1 MIENIN
7 EDVTERATQLAKHL
21 LSKDLQRAIRISKT
35 AGNVSSP
42 SMDGMPKGSHFGNSS
57 EDMMIM
63 VSECKQLIRD
73 VTEALNQ
80 LDNDEFVALQ
90 EHYLHDKSAV
100 AISQKLCV
108 SRRTVYNILNK
119 GLSEFIYCYRS
130 GELLIQAQHELTA
143 NQPVTAWSV
152 TQLTHLA
159 FPFLTSNPQHQVLS
173 LVLFIVL
180 YCHQKETINVN
191 HEAKNIR

>member
-21 LSKDLQRAIRISKT
+21 LSKDLQRAIQISKT
-35 AGNVSSP
+35 AGSVSSP

-73 VTEALNQ
+73 VSQALNQ

-100 AISQKLCV
+100 AIAQKLCV
-108 SRRTVYNILNK
+108 SRRTVYNIINKALN
-119 GLSEFIYCYRS
+119 EFIYCYNS
-130 GELLIQAQHELTA
+130 GELLVKAQHELT
-143 NQPVTAWSV
+143 N
-152 TQLTHLA
+152 
-159 FPFLTSNPQHQVLS
+159 TSNKTS
-173 LVLFIVL
+173 N
-180 YCHQKETINVN
+180 T
-191 HEAKNIR
+191 

>member
-1 MIENIN
+1 MMIDEIN
-7 EDVTERATQLAKHL
+7 EDVTNRAIDLAKRL

-42 SMDGMPKGSHFGNSS
+42 KFDGMPKGVHFGNSS

-73 VTEALNQ
+73 VTQALNQ
-80 LDNDEFVALQ
+80 LDSDEFVALQ

-100 AISQKLCV
+100 EISQKLCV
-108 SRRTVYNILNK
+108 SRRTVYNIISK

-130 GELLIQAQHELTA
+130 GELLIEAQHQLTDTE
-143 NQPVTAWSV
+143 PVTA
-152 TQLTHLA
+152 
-159 FPFLTSNPQHQVLS
+159 
-173 LVLFIVL
+173 
-180 YCHQKETINVN
+180 
-191 HEAKNIR
+191 

>member
-1 MIENIN
+1 MMINEIN
-7 EDVTERATQLAKHL
+7 EDVTSEATKLAKHL

-35 AGNVSSP
+35 AGNISSL

-57 EDMMIM
+57 EDTMIM

-100 AISQKLCV
+100 AIADKLCV
-108 SRRTVYNILNK
+108 SRRTVYNIINK
-119 GLSEFIYCYRS
+119 ALDEFIYCYNS
-130 GELLIQAQHELTA
+130 GELLVKAQHQLTA
-143 NQPVTAWSV
+143 NEPVTA
-152 TQLTHLA
+152 
-159 FPFLTSNPQHQVLS
+159 
-173 LVLFIVL
+173 
-180 YCHQKETINVN
+180 
-191 HEAKNIR
+191 

>member
-1 MIENIN
+1 MMIEEIN
-7 EDVTERATQLAKHL
+7 EDVTSEATKLAKRL

-35 AGNVSSP
+35 AGNISSP

-73 VTEALNQ
+73 VTQALNQ
-80 LDNDEFVALQ
+80 LDSDEFVALQ

-119 GLSEFIYCYRS
+119 GLDQFIYCYNS
-130 GELLIQAQHELTA
+130 GELLIKAQHELTDTE
-143 NQPVTAWSV
+143 PVTA
-152 TQLTHLA
+152 
-159 FPFLTSNPQHQVLS
+159 
-173 LVLFIVL
+173 
-180 YCHQKETINVN
+180 
-191 HEAKNIR
+191 

>member
-1 MIENIN
+1 MMIDEIN
-7 EDVTERATQLAKHL
+7 EDVTARATQLAKHL

-42 SMDGMPKGSHFGNSS
+42 KFDGMPKGSHFGISS

-73 VTEALNQ
+73 VTQALNE
-80 LDNDEFVALQ
+80 LDSDEFVAIQ

-100 AISQKLCV
+100 AIAQKLCV

-119 GLSEFIYCYRS
+119 GLGQFIYCYRS
-130 GELLIQAQHELTA
+130 GELLIQAQHQLTA
-143 NQPVTAWSV
+143 NEPVTA
-152 TQLTHLA
+152 
-159 FPFLTSNPQHQVLS
+159 
-173 LVLFIVL
+173 
-180 YCHQKETINVN
+180 
-191 HEAKNIR
+191 

>member
-1 MIENIN
+1 MMMIEEIN
-7 EDVTERATQLAKHL
+7 EDVTTRATQLAKHL

-35 AGNVSSP
+35 AGNISSP

-63 VSECKQLIRD
+63 ISECKQLIRD
-73 VTEALNQ
+73 VSQALNQ

-100 AISQKLCV
+100 AIADKLCV

-119 GLSEFIYCYRS
+119 GLDQFIYCYRS
-130 GELLIQAQHELTA
+130 GELLVKAQHELT
-143 NQPVTAWSV
+143 NTQPVTA
-152 TQLTHLA
+152 
-159 FPFLTSNPQHQVLS
+159 
-173 LVLFIVL
+173 
-180 YCHQKETINVN
+180 
-191 HEAKNIR
+191 

>member
-1 MIENIN
+1 MMIENIN
-7 EDVTERATQLAKHL
+7 EDVTARAIDLAKHL

-42 SMDGMPKGSHFGNSS
+42 KFDGMPKGGHFGNSS

-73 VTEALNQ
+73 VSQALNQ

-100 AISQKLCV
+100 AIADKLCV

-130 GELLIQAQHELTA
+130 GELLIEAQHQLTDT
-143 NQPVTAWSV
+143 QPVTA
-152 TQLTHLA
+152 
-159 FPFLTSNPQHQVLS
+159 
-173 LVLFIVL
+173 
-180 YCHQKETINVN
+180 
-191 HEAKNIR
+191 

>member
-1 MIENIN
+1 MMIENIN

-35 AGNVSSP
+35 AGNISSP

-80 LDNDEFVALQ
+80 LDSDEFVAMQ
-90 EHYLHDKSAV
+90 ERYLRDKSAV
-100 AISQKLCV
+100 SISQKLCV
-108 SRRTVYNILNK
+108 SRRTVYNIINK
-119 GLSEFIYCYRS
+119 GLSEFIYCYNS
-130 GELLIQAQHELTA
+130 GELLVKAQHELT
-143 NQPVTAWSV
+143 NTQPVTA
-152 TQLTHLA
+152 
-159 FPFLTSNPQHQVLS
+159 
-173 LVLFIVL
+173 
-180 YCHQKETINVN
+180 
-191 HEAKNIR
+191 

>member
-1 MIENIN
+1 MMIDEIN
-7 EDVTERATQLAKHL
+7 EDVTERAKQLAKYL

-42 SMDGMPKGSHFGNSS
+42 RFDGMPKGGHFGNSS

-73 VTEALNQ
+73 VTEALNE

-90 EHYLHDKSAV
+90 EHYLRDKSAV
-100 AISQKLCV
+100 SIAQKLCV

-119 GLSEFIYCYRS
+119 GLDQFIYCYRS
-130 GELLIQAQHELTA
+130 GELLIKAQHQLTA
-143 NQPVTAWSV
+143 NEPVTA
-152 TQLTHLA
+152 
-159 FPFLTSNPQHQVLS
+159 
-173 LVLFIVL
+173 
-180 YCHQKETINVN
+180 
-191 HEAKNIR
+191 

>member
-1 MIENIN
+1 MMIENIN
-7 EDVTERATQLAKHL
+7 EDVTSEATKLAKHL

-35 AGNVSSP
+35 AGNISSP

-73 VTEALNQ
+73 VTQALNQ
-80 LDNDEFVALQ
+80 LDSDEFVALQ
-90 EHYLHDKSAV
+90 ERYLHDKSAV

-108 SRRTVYNILNK
+108 SRRTVYNIINK

-130 GELLIQAQHELTA
+130 GELLVKAQHELTN
-143 NQPVTAWSV
+143 NQPVTA
-152 TQLTHLA
+152 
-159 FPFLTSNPQHQVLS
+159 
-173 LVLFIVL
+173 
-180 YCHQKETINVN
+180 
-191 HEAKNIR
+191 

>member
-1 MIENIN
+1 MIEEIN
-7 EDVTERATQLAKHL
+7 EDVTTRAIDLAKHL

-35 AGNVSSP
+35 AGSISSP

-73 VTEALNQ
+73 VSQALNQ
-80 LDNDEFVALQ
+80 LDSDEFVAIQ

-100 AISQKLCV
+100 AIAQKLCV

-119 GLSEFIYCYRS
+119 GLDQFIYCYNS
-130 GELLIQAQHELTA
+130 GELLVKAQHELT
-143 NQPVTAWSV
+143 NTQPVTA
-152 TQLTHLA
+152 
-159 FPFLTSNPQHQVLS
+159 
-173 LVLFIVL
+173 
-180 YCHQKETINVN
+180 
-191 HEAKNIR
+191 

>member
-1 MIENIN
+1 MMIDEIN
-7 EDVTERATQLAKHL
+7 EDMTLRATQLAKHL

-42 SMDGMPKGSHFGNSS
+42 KFDGMPKGGHFGNSS

-80 LDNDEFVALQ
+80 LDNDEFVAIQ

-100 AISQKLCV
+100 SIADKLCV
-108 SRRTVYNILNK
+108 SRRTVYNIINK
-119 GLSEFIYCYRS
+119 GLNQFIYCYNS
-130 GELLIQAQHELTA
+130 GELLVKAQHQLTDTE
-143 NQPVTAWSV
+143 PVTA
-152 TQLTHLA
+152 
-159 FPFLTSNPQHQVLS
+159 
-173 LVLFIVL
+173 
-180 YCHQKETINVN
+180 
-191 HEAKNIR
+191 

>member
-1 MIENIN
+1 MMIEQIN
-7 EDVTERATQLAKHL
+7 EDVTERATKLAKRL

-42 SMDGMPKGSHFGNSS
+42 RFDGMPKGGHSGNSS

-90 EHYLHDKSAV
+90 EHYLKDKSAV

-119 GLSEFIYCYRS
+119 GLSEFIYCYNS
-130 GELLIQAQHELTA
+130 GELLIKAQHQLTD
-143 NQPVTAWSV
+143 NEPVTA
-152 TQLTHLA
+152 
-159 FPFLTSNPQHQVLS
+159 
-173 LVLFIVL
+173 
-180 YCHQKETINVN
+180 
-191 HEAKNIR
+191 

>member
-1 MIENIN
+1 MMIEKIN
-7 EDVTERATQLAKHL
+7 EDVTERATKLAKRL

-35 AGNVSSP
+35 AGNISSP
-42 SMDGMPKGSHFGNSS
+42 KFDGMPKGGHDGNSS

-90 EHYLHDKSAV
+90 EHYVHNKSAV

-119 GLSEFIYCYRS
+119 GLDQFIYCYRS
-130 GELLIQAQHELTA
+130 GELLIEAQHELT
-143 NQPVTAWSV
+143 NTQPVTA
-152 TQLTHLA
+152 
-159 FPFLTSNPQHQVLS
+159 
-173 LVLFIVL
+173 
-180 YCHQKETINVN
+180 
-191 HEAKNIR
+191 

>member
-1 MIENIN
+1 MMIDEIN
-7 EDVTERATQLAKHL
+7 EDVITRATQLAKRL

-42 SMDGMPKGSHFGNSS
+42 KFDGMPKGGHTGNSS

-73 VTEALNQ
+73 VTQALNQ
-80 LDNDEFVALQ
+80 LDSDEFVALQ

-119 GLSEFIYCYRS
+119 GLGQFIYCYRS
-130 GELLIQAQHELTA
+130 GELLIQAQHELTDTE
-143 NQPVTAWSV
+143 PVTA
-152 TQLTHLA
+152 
-159 FPFLTSNPQHQVLS
+159 
-173 LVLFIVL
+173 
-180 YCHQKETINVN
+180 
-191 HEAKNIR
+191 

>member
-1 MIENIN
+1 MMIDEIN
-7 EDVTERATQLAKHL
+7 EDVTTRATQLAKHL

-35 AGNVSSP
+35 AGNISSP
-42 SMDGMPKGSHFGNSS
+42 SMDGMPKSGHYGNSS

-80 LDNDEFVALQ
+80 LDSDEFVALQ
-90 EHYLHDKSAV
+90 EHYVHDKSAV

-119 GLSEFIYCYRS
+119 GLDQFIYCYNS
-130 GELLIQAQHELTA
+130 GELLIKAQHELT
-143 NQPVTAWSV
+143 NTQPVTA
-152 TQLTHLA
+152 
-159 FPFLTSNPQHQVLS
+159 
-173 LVLFIVL
+173 
-180 YCHQKETINVN
+180 
-191 HEAKNIR
+191 

>member
-1 MIENIN
+1 MMIDEIN
-7 EDVTERATQLAKHL
+7 EDVTNRATQLAKHL

-42 SMDGMPKGSHFGNSS
+42 SMDGMPKGGHVGNSS

-80 LDNDEFVALQ
+80 LDSDEFVAIQ
-90 EHYLHDKSAV
+90 ERYLHDKSAV

-108 SRRTVYNILNK
+108 SRRTVYNIINK
-119 GLSEFIYCYRS
+119 GLDQFIYCYNS
-130 GELLIQAQHELTA
+130 GELLIQAQHQLTD
-143 NQPVTAWSV
+143 NQPVTA
-152 TQLTHLA
+152 
-159 FPFLTSNPQHQVLS
+159 
-173 LVLFIVL
+173 
-180 YCHQKETINVN
+180 
-191 HEAKNIR
+191 

>member
-1 MIENIN
+1 MIDEIN
-7 EDVTERATQLAKHL
+7 EDVITRATQLAKRL

-42 SMDGMPKGSHFGNSS
+42 KFDGMPKGGHTGNSS

-73 VTEALNQ
+73 VTQALNQ
-80 LDNDEFVALQ
+80 LDSDEFVALQ

-119 GLSEFIYCYRS
+119 GLGQFIYCYRS
-130 GELLIQAQHELTA
+130 GELLIQAQHELTDTE
-143 NQPVTAWSV
+143 PVTA
-152 TQLTHLA
+152 
-159 FPFLTSNPQHQVLS
+159 
-173 LVLFIVL
+173 
-180 YCHQKETINVN
+180 
-191 HEAKNIR
+191 

>member
-1 MIENIN
+1 MMIENIN
-7 EDVTERATQLAKHL
+7 EDVTSEATKLAKRL

-42 SMDGMPKGSHFGNSS
+42 KFDGMPKGGHDGNSS

-63 VSECKQLIRD
+63 ISECKQLIRD

-100 AISQKLCV
+100 AIADKLCV
-108 SRRTVYNILNK
+108 SRRTVYNIINK
-119 GLSEFIYCYRS
+119 ALDEFIYCYNS
-130 GELLIQAQHELTA
+130 GELLVKAQHQLTDT
-143 NQPVTAWSV
+143 QPVTA
-152 TQLTHLA
+152 
-159 FPFLTSNPQHQVLS
+159 
-173 LVLFIVL
+173 
-180 YCHQKETINVN
+180 
-191 HEAKNIR
+191 

>member
-1 MIENIN
+1 MMIEEIN
-7 EDVTERATQLAKHL
+7 EDVTTRATQLAKHL
-21 LSKDLQRAIRISKT
+21 LSKDLHRAIRISKT

-42 SMDGMPKGSHFGNSS
+42 KFDGMPKGGHAGNSS

-80 LDNDEFVALQ
+80 LDSDEFVALQ
-90 EHYLHDKSAV
+90 ERYLHDKSAV

-119 GLSEFIYCYRS
+119 GLDQFIYCYRS
-130 GELLIQAQHELTA
+130 GELLVKAQHELT
-143 NQPVTAWSV
+143 NTQPVTA
-152 TQLTHLA
+152 
-159 FPFLTSNPQHQVLS
+159 
-173 LVLFIVL
+173 
-180 YCHQKETINVN
+180 
-191 HEAKNIR
+191 